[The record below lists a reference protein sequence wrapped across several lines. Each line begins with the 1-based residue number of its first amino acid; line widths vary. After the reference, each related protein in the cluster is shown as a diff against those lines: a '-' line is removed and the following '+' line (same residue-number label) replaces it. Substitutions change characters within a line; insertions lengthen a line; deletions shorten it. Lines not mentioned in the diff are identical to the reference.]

1 MKTKFSGI
9 LTLFLAFVVQFTF
22 AQEKTI
28 SGTVSDENGLPL
40 PGVNIIVK
48 GTTNGTQTDFDGNY
62 SITASTGDVLSYSFV
77 GYTKKEMTVGA
88 SNNISFSMTPD
99 VTAIDEVVITA
110 FGIKKEEKAIG
121 YAVQSVKGDDIAESN
136 ETNVVNSLSGK
147 VAGVQVTNSSGATG
161 SSSRIVLRGASSITG
176 NNQPL
181 FVIDGIPV
189 DNSNY
194 GTAGDGGGFDLPN
207 GAADINPDDIES
219 VTVLKGP
226 NAAALYGLRAANGV
240 IVITTKKGSTSKD
253 KLGITFS
260 SSASFENPLL
270 LPDFQNS
277 YGQGG
282 NPFYFEFI
290 DGQNGDGGID
300 ESWGPALDVG
310 YEFVQWNSYTV
321 DGAPLPWVSQPDN
334 VKDFYETGLTL
345 NNNIS
350 FTGGTDKTN
359 FRLSL
364 GLLDQEGMVP
374 NTDFRRYNISGVTS
388 MKVSDKINVSLNA
401 KYIRSEADNLV
412 TVGYSNANPVQQ
424 MIWSGRNVDFNAL
437 KDWQN
442 LPLAA
447 EGTAS
452 EGTPLNWNTV
462 FQNNPFWYLDNN
474 LNAYNKDRIIGGVN
488 LSFDVTNW
496 LTVSGKTGVDFWK
509 SQTRENKAIG
519 SNDAPEG
526 YYRVIDRTFYEVNS
540 EILLTSAGNITDD
553 LTYSLN
559 AGGNTMYRKND
570 LIYATAPQLEL
581 PGLYNV
587 SNVKTGVDPVQG
599 ATYAEQKINSLFGFG
614 QLAFKNMLFVDVT
627 ARNDWSSLLPVD
639 NNSFF
644 YPSVT
649 VSAVL
654 SDVFNMDKS
663 TVSLLK
669 VRGGW
674 SKVGSTGALGAY
686 RLQDTY
692 SFATNGWDGTNFLL
706 YPSTINNPEI
716 GPETTSGYEL
726 GLDARLFENRLRFD
740 LTYYDQTSEDLIVDV
755 QLSSATGSGAVL
767 QNVGEMRNKGWEVQL
782 GGTLVRTDD
791 WQVDLELN
799 WAKNENEVVSLGDLE
814 TLVLGGQWS
823 TTVEARV
830 GESYGTIVGPAFER
844 APNGEILYENG
855 LPVIGGSEVL
865 GNVTPDWTGG
875 VNLIVSYKNFRFDAL
890 VDGKMGGDIY
900 SMTTSWGRYA
910 GVLDETMEGRETGVV
925 GQGTMN
931 IGTEDNP
938 EYVPNNVIVSAENYN
953 KAAFSNSIAESSV
966 FDASYIKLRQLGL
979 TYTFPKK
986 WLANI
991 ALDDV
996 NFSVVGRNLAFLY
1009 KKVPHIDPESAFSNS
1024 NGEQGQEFGQLP
1036 SARSISF
1043 NVNLKF

>member
-1 MKTKFSGI
+1 
-9 LTLFLAFVVQFTF
+9 
-22 AQEKTI
+22 
-28 SGTVSDENGLPL
+28 VSDENGLPL

-62 SITASTGDVLSYSFV
+62 SISASAGDVISYSFV
-77 GYTKKEMTVGA
+77 GYTKKDMTVGSS
-88 SNNISFSMTPD
+88 SNMISFSMTPD

-121 YAVQSVKGDDIAESN
+121 YAVQTVKGDEIANSHEAN
-136 ETNVVNSLSGK
+136 VTNALSGR
-147 VAGVQVTNSSGATG
+147 VAGAQVTNSSGSLGA
-161 SSSRIVLRGASSITG
+161 SARIVLRGASSITG
-176 NNQPL
+176 NNEPL
-181 FVIDGIPV
+181 FVIDGIPIS
-189 DNSNY
+189 NSST
-194 GTAGDGGGFDLPN
+194 GTAGSGGGFDLPN

-240 IVITTKKGSTSKD
+240 IVITTKKGKSSKD

-260 SSASFENPLL
+260 SAVSFDTPLL

-282 NPFYFEFI
+282 NPFYFEWV

-334 VKDFYETGLTL
+334 IKDFFDTGLNL
-345 NNNIS
+345 NNNLS
-350 FTGGTDKTN
+350 FSGGSDKAN

-364 GLLDQEGMVP
+364 GMMEQQGMVP
-374 NTDFRRYNISGVTS
+374 NTDFTRYNVSGVTS
-388 MKVSDKINVSLNA
+388 LQVSDKINVSLNA
-401 KYIRSEADNLV
+401 KYLKSEADNLV
-412 TVGYSNANPVQQ
+412 TVGYNNENPVQQ
-424 MIWSGRNVDFNAL
+424 MYWSGRNVDFNAL

-447 EGTAS
+447 VGTAA

-462 FQNNPFWYLDNN
+462 FQNNPFWVLDTN
-474 LNAYNKDRIIGGVN
+474 LNGFNKDRLIGGVN
-488 LSFDVTNW
+488 LTFDITSWLSVT
-496 LTVSGKTGVDFWK
+496 GKTGVDFWQ
-509 SQTRENKAIG
+509 SQTTERKAKG
-519 SNDAPEG
+519 SNNAPEG
-526 YYRVIDRTFYEVNS
+526 YYRVIDRTFSEVNS
-540 EILLTSAGNITDD
+540 EVLFSSAGNVTDD

-559 AGGNTMYRKND
+559 AGGNTMYRKSN
-570 LIYATAPQLEL
+570 LIFATAPQLEL

-587 SNVKTGVDPVQG
+587 SNVKTGVDPIQG
-599 ATYAEQKINSLFGFG
+599 ATYSEQKINSLYGFG
-614 QLAFKNMLFVDVT
+614 QLAYKNMLFVDVT

-654 SDVFNMDKS
+654 SDIFNMNKE

-674 SKVGSTGALGAY
+674 SKVGSTGALTPY

-692 SFATNGWDGTNFLL
+692 QFATDGWDGTNFLFL
-706 YPSTINNPEI
+706 PSAINNPEI
-716 GPETTSGYEL
+716 GPETTSGYEF
-726 GLDARLFENRLRFD
+726 GLDARLFSNRLRLDF
-740 LTYYDQTSEDLIVDV
+740 TYYDQTSEDLIVDV
-755 QLSSATGSGAVL
+755 QLSSGTGSGTSL
-767 QNVGEMRNKGWEVQL
+767 QNVGEMNNKGFELQL
-782 GGTLVRTDD
+782 GATLLETSD
-791 WQVDLELN
+791 WTVDLEVN
-799 WAKNENEVVSLGDLE
+799 YAKNDNTVVSLGGLE

-823 TTVEARV
+823 TTIEARV
-830 GESYGTIVGPAFER
+830 GESYGSIVGPAYQR
-844 APNGEILYENG
+844 APNGEILYANG
-855 LPVIGGSEVL
+855 LPLIGSSEVL

-875 VNLIVSYKNFRFDAL
+875 ANLIVTYKNLRFDCL
-890 VDGKMGGDIY
+890 VDGKFGGDIY
-900 SMTTSWGRYA
+900 SMSTTWGRYA
-910 GVLDETMEGRETGVV
+910 GVLEETIQGRETGIV

-931 IGTEDNP
+931 IGTDANP
-938 EYVPNNVIVSAENYN
+938 EYVPNNVIVSAEDFN
-953 KAAFSNSIAESSV
+953 KRAFSNSVAESSV

-986 WLANI
+986 WLENI

-996 NFSVVGRNLAFLY
+996 NFSVIGRNLAFLY
-1009 KKVPHIDPESAFSNS
+1009 KNVPHIDPETAFSNS
-1024 NGEQGQEFGQLP
+1024 NGNQGLEFGQLP

>member
-62 SITASTGDVLSYSFV
+62 AISASAGDVLSYSFV
-77 GYTKKEMTVGA
+77 GYTSKEMTVGA
-88 SNNISFSMTPD
+88 SSNISFSMAPD
-99 VTAIDEVVITA
+99 VQAIDEVVITA

-121 YAVQSVKGDDIAESN
+121 YAVQTVKGDEIAESN
-136 ETNVVNSLSGK
+136 ETNIVNSLSGK
-147 VAGVQVTNSSGATG
+147 IAGVQVTNSSGATG
-161 SSSRIVLRGASSITG
+161 SSSRIILRGASSITG

-194 GTAGDGGGFDLPN
+194 GTAGNGGGFDLPN

-226 NAAALYGLRAANGV
+226 NAAALYGLRASNGV

-282 NPFYFEFI
+282 NPFFFEFI
-290 DGQNGDGGID
+290 DGQSGDGGID
-300 ESWGPALDVG
+300 ESWGPALDAG

-334 VKDFYETGLTL
+334 IKDFYDTGITL

-350 FTGGTDKTN
+350 FSGGSDKAN

-374 NTDFRRYNISGVTS
+374 NTDFRRYNIGGVTS
-388 MKVSDKINVSLNA
+388 LQVSDKINVSLNA
-401 KYIRSEADNLV
+401 KYIKSEADNLV
-412 TVGYSNANPVQQ
+412 TVGYDNENPVQQ

-437 KDWQN
+437 RDWQS

-447 EGTAS
+447 VGTAA

-462 FQNNPFWYLDNN
+462 FQNNPFWVLDTN
-474 LNAYNKDRIIGGVN
+474 LNGYNKDRLIGGVTLN
-488 LSFDVTNW
+488 FELTKWLSVQT
-496 LTVSGKTGVDFWK
+496 KTGLDYWK
-509 SQTRENKAIG
+509 SQTTERKAKG
-519 SNDAPEG
+519 SNNAPEG
-526 YYRVIDRTFYEVNS
+526 YYRVIDRTFNEVNS
-540 EILLTSAGNITDD
+540 EVLFSSAGNITDD

-559 AGGNTMYRKND
+559 AGGNTMYRRND
-570 LIYATAPQLEL
+570 LIFATAPQLEL

-614 QLAFKNMLFVDVT
+614 QLAYKNMIFVDVT
-627 ARNDWSSLLPVD
+627 ARNDWSSLLPTD

-654 SDVFNMDKS
+654 SDIFEMDKS

-669 VRGGW
+669 LRGGW

-692 SFATNGWDGTNFLL
+692 SFSQTGWNGTNFLF

-716 GPETTSGYEL
+716 GPETTSGYEF

-740 LTYYDQTSEDLIVDV
+740 VTYYDQTSEDLIVDV
-755 QLSSATGSGAVL
+755 QLSSATGSGSSL

-782 GGTLVRTDD
+782 GGTLVKNDD

-814 TLVLGGQWS
+814 SLVLGGQWS
-823 TTVEARV
+823 STIEARV
-830 GESYGTIVGPAFER
+830 GEAYGTIVGPAFER
-844 APNGEILYENG
+844 APNGDILYENG
-855 LPVIGGSEVL
+855 LPVIGGSEVI

-875 VNLIVSYKNFRFDAL
+875 VNLIVAYKNLRFDAL

-900 SMTTSWGRYA
+900 SMTTSWGRFA
-910 GVLDETMEGRETGVV
+910 GVLDETMQGRETGVV

-931 IGTEDNP
+931 IGTDANP
-938 EYVPNNVIVSAENYN
+938 EYVANNVVVSAEDYN
-953 KAAFSNSIAESSV
+953 KRAFSNSIAESSV
-966 FDASYIKLRQLGL
+966 FDASYVKLRQMGL

-986 WLANI
+986 WLENI
-991 ALDDV
+991 AIDDV

-1009 KKVPHIDPESAFSNS
+1009 KKAPHIDPESAFSNS
-1024 NGEQGQEFGQLP
+1024 NGNQGLEFGQLP

>member
-9 LTLFLAFVVQFTF
+9 LTLFLALVVQLTF

-88 SNNISFSMTPD
+88 SSNMSFSMAPD

-110 FGIKKEEKAIG
+110 LGIKKEEKSIG
-121 YAVQSVKGDDIAESN
+121 YAVQKVKGDDIAESN

-194 GTAGDGGGFDLPN
+194 GTADNGGGFDLPN
-207 GAADINPDDIES
+207 GAADVNPDDIES

-270 LPDFQNS
+270 LLDFQNS

-282 NPFYFEFI
+282 NPFYFEYI
-290 DGQNGDGGID
+290 DGQSGDGGID

-310 YEFVQWNSYTV
+310 YNFVQWNSYTV
-321 DGAPLPWVSQPDN
+321 DGAPLPWVSKPDN
-334 VKDFYETGLTL
+334 IKDFYETGLTL

-350 FTGGTDKTN
+350 FTGGNDKAN
-359 FRLSL
+359 FRMSL

-374 NTDFRRYNISGVTS
+374 NTDFRKYNIAGVTS
-388 MKVSDKINVSLNA
+388 LQVGEKMNVSLNA
-401 KYIRSEADNLV
+401 KYIKSEADNLV

-424 MIWSGRNVDFNAL
+424 MVWGGRNVDWKAL
-437 KDWQN
+437 KDYKN
-442 LPLAA
+442 LPLAPA
-447 EGTAS
+447 NTAGA
-452 EGTPLNWNTV
+452 GTPLNWNNV
-462 FQNNPFWYLDNN
+462 FQNNPYWYLDTN
-474 LNAYNKDRIIGGVN
+474 LNGYNKDRIIGGVN
-488 LSFDVTNW
+488 ISYDIASW
-496 LTVSGKTGVDFWK
+496 LTISGKTGVDFWK
-509 SQTRENKAIG
+509 SQTRENKAKG
-519 SNDAPEG
+519 SNDTPEG
-526 YYRVIDRTFYEVNS
+526 YYRVIDRTFNEVNS
-540 EILLTSAGNITDD
+540 EILLSSAGNITED

-570 LIYATAPQLEL
+570 LLHAAAPQLEL
-581 PGLYNV
+581 PSLYNV
-587 SNVKTGVDPVQG
+587 SNVKTGVDPVYG
-599 ATYAEQKINSLFGFG
+599 ATYAEQKINSVYGFG
-614 QLAFKNMLFVDVT
+614 QVGYKNMLFVDVT

-654 SDVFNMDKS
+654 SDMFNMDKS

-669 VRGGW
+669 LRGGW

-686 RLQDTY
+686 RLQDVY
-692 SFATNGWDGTNFLL
+692 QFAGDGWDGTNFVFL
-706 YPSTINNPEI
+706 PSAINNPEI
-716 GPETTSGYEL
+716 GPETTSGHEF
-726 GLDARLFENRLRFD
+726 GIDARLFENRLRFD
-740 LTYYDQTSEDLIVDV
+740 MTYYDQTSEDLIVDV
-755 QLSSATGSGAVL
+755 QLSSSTGSGSSL
-767 QNVGEMRNKGWEVQL
+767 QNVGEMRNKGIEVQL
-782 GGTLVRTDD
+782 GATLLKTSD
-791 WQVDLELN
+791 WQVDLDLN
-799 WAKNENEVVSLGDLE
+799 YAKNDNKVVSLGDLE

-823 TTVEARV
+823 TTIEARV
-830 GESYGTIVGPAFER
+830 GESYGSIVGPAYER
-844 APNGEILYENG
+844 APNGEILFNNG
-855 LPVIGGSEVL
+855 LPVIGGSKVL

-875 VNLIVSYKNFRFDAL
+875 ANLVVSYKNFRVNAL

-900 SMTTSWGRYA
+900 SMTTTWGRYA
-910 GVLDETMEGRETGVV
+910 GVLEETNQGRETGVV

-931 IGTEDNP
+931 IGTAANP
-938 EYVPNNVIVSAENYN
+938 VYVPNNVVVDAKGYN
-953 KAAFSNSIAESSV
+953 QAAFSNSVAESSV
-966 FDASYIKLRQLGL
+966 FDASYIKLRQVGVS
-979 TYTFPKK
+979 YTFPKK
-986 WLANI
+986 WLSNI
-991 ALDDV
+991 AIDDV
-996 NFSVVGRNLAFLY
+996 NLSVAARNIAFLY

-1024 NGEQGQEFGQLP
+1024 NGNQGLEFGQLP